1 MNWMDFVI
9 WAIITLGV
17 VTIGIIMSKWL
28 GKGVFYGLYV
38 GLTVIAN
45 IIAAKLIIIGNFVV
59 PAAVLIY
66 SSTFLL
72 TDIVDEEW
80 GRKEGHRIVM
90 TGFIVNVITVIAI
103 YLAIY
108 WQPAQFVPTA
118 FNESFRQVLGRTPRI
133 IIASIVSYLISQNHD
148 VWAFHFWKEKT
159 GGKHLWLRNNMSTM
173 VSQAIDTVVFI
184 SLAFYGVVS
193 NGILAYMMF
202 GQYIVKVM
210 IALADTPFVYIGV
223 WMMNKMQCRK

>member
-1 MNWMDFVI
+1 MDFVI
-9 WAIITLGV
+9 WAIITLGI
-17 VTIGIIMSKWL
+17 VTVDIVMSRL
-28 GKGVFYGLYV
+28 FGKGVFYGLYA

-45 IIAAKLIIIGNFVV
+45 IIAAKLIMIGDFVV
-59 PAAVLIY
+59 PAAVLVY

-72 TDIVDEEW
+72 TDIVDEKW

-90 TGFIVNVITVIAI
+90 TGFIVNVITVVAI
-103 YLAIY
+103 YFAIH
-108 WQPAQFVPTA
+108 WQSAPFVSGA
-118 FNESFRQVLGRTPRI
+118 FDEAFRRVLGMTPRI
-133 IIASIVSYLISQNHD
+133 VVASIVSYLISQNHD
-148 VWAFHFWKEKT
+148 VWAFHFWKKKT
-159 GGKHLWLRNNMSTM
+159 GGKYLWLRNNMSTV

-193 NGILAYMMF
+193 NDMLVHMMY

-223 WMMNKMQCRK
+223 WMVDKLHNES